1 MATGATVNAAAQAR
15 LFLALWPDA
24 GVRRLLARHRDGW
37 QWHGGAGG
45 RPTAVVRTDK
55 LHLTLHFI
63 GNVARERLP
72 QLQAGLAVPC
82 TGFELAFGQ
91 PALWP
96 RGIAVI
102 EPLTVPGALP
112 ALHAALA
119 DALHRLGLPTEA
131 RPFRPHVTLARH
143 AQQAGVPT
151 QAPAIAWRIDGYALV
166 ESRTDGAYQVLAHYP
181 CRCLP
186 EPATPPAPA

>member
-1 MATGATVNAAAQAR
+1 MATGAALNTSAQAR

-24 GVRRLLARHRDGW
+24 GVRRAFARHRDAW
-37 QWHGGAGG
+37 QWRGGAGG
-45 RPTAVVRTDK
+45 RPTAVVRSDK

-72 QLQAGLAVPC
+72 ELRAGLAVPC
-82 TGFELAFGQ
+82 AGFDLAFGR

-96 RGIAVI
+96 RGIAVV
-102 EPLTVPGALP
+102 EPLAVPDALP

-143 AQQAGVPT
+143 AQQAAVPA
-151 QAPAIAWRIDGYALV
+151 QAPDIAWRTDGYALV
-166 ESRTDGAYQVLAHYP
+166 ESCIDDAYQVLVHYP
-181 CRCLP
+181 C
-186 EPATPPAPA
+186 A